1 MSPEKCISPNRYK
14 EDWSLEFGAP
24 VQKITLEDLIEA
36 DERAAGEEEKERV
49 REEVKE
55 DAWEKILETM
65 TVEERVGYLA
75 ARQKY

>member
-1 MSPEKCISPNRYK
+1 MINSSQNRYK
-14 EDWSLEFGAP
+14 EDWSLEFGLP

-36 DERAAGEEEKERV
+36 DAKVEEVKEKERMKEEEKE
-49 REEVKE
+49 EE
-55 DAWEKILETM
+55 WEKILETM